1 MTDGVTVVDYG
12 IGNLFS
18 VRRAFENCGAVV
30 HVTDSPRDIESARR
44 LVLPGVG
51 AFADGMQ
58 GLRDRNLVEAI
69 RRYGSSGRPML
80 GICLGMQLLATRSE
94 EFGDHEGLGLFPGRV
109 VAVPKVGLDGRPH
122 KIPHI
127 GWSGLVRPAGRLEWK
142 GTILEPVPEG
152 AAVYLVHSY
161 TLVPDSPDLRLADC
175 YYDGQLISAA
185 LRRGT
190 VFGCQFHPEKSGPI
204 GLAII
209 RQFAEL

>member
-1 MTDGVTVVDYG
+1 MTETITVVDYG

-18 VRRAFENCGAVV
+18 VRRAFESCGAVV
-30 HVTDSPRDIESARR
+30 HITDSPGDIENARR

-58 GLRDRNLVEAI
+58 GLHDRNLVEAI
-69 RRYGSSGRPML
+69 RRYGLSGRPML

-109 VAVPKVGLDGRPH
+109 VAIPNVGLDGRPH
-122 KIPHI
+122 KIPHV
-127 GWSGLVRPAGRLEWK
+127 GWSALVRPVGRPEWK
-142 GTILEPVPEG
+142 GTILEPVQEG

-161 TLVPDSPDLRLADC
+161 TLVPDSPGLRLADC
-175 YYDGQLISAA
+175 NYGGHLISAA
-185 LRRGT
+185 LRRGA
-190 VFGCQFHPEKSGPI
+190 VYGCQFHPEKSGPI